1 MTVLAPIFP
10 DLVPLFALFTQL
22 PGKNNVKPGCQSSQP
37 KISVRRGVGIA
48 HLCQACRAMIRK
60 GEHGSALILVN
71 GPSAA
76 HPGMR
81 VTVE

>member
-1 MTVLAPIFP
+1 
-10 DLVPLFALFTQL
+10 
-22 PGKNNVKPGCQSSQP
+22 
-37 KISVRRGVGIA
+37 
-48 HLCQACRAMIRK
+48 MIRK